1 MAGRPRTHSKV
12 EHETLISTFVARYTP
27 VLERLGERA
36 SHEIL
41 RDAITASD
49 PASGL
54 ARMLAEIG
62 PLDPPAPDPLAGAR
76 ARGAL
81 AKREMLEA
89 AGGVYRVSQV
99 AKLLGISRQAVDG
112 RRARGTLLAV
122 PRANGEWVYPACQF
136 TEDGIVPGLDRFLKA
151 FRVPTP
157 WTQLSVLL
165 ARSPR
170 LGGRTPLEALQAG
183 DTEAACA
190 VAREYGEHAA

>member
-1 MAGRPRTHSKV
+1 MISRPKTRRNI

-27 VLERLGERA
+27 LLERLGERA

-54 ARMLAEIG
+54 ARLLAEIG

-81 AKREMLEA
+81 AKQEMLEA

-99 AKLLGISRQAVDG
+99 AKLLGVSRQAVDG
-112 RRARGTLLAV
+112 RRVRGTLLAV

-136 TEDGIVPGLDRFLKA
+136 TGDGVVPGLDEFLRA
-151 FRVPTP
+151 FPVPTP
-157 WTQLSVLL
+157 WTQLSILL
-165 ARSPR
+165 AHSPR
-170 LGGRTPLEALQAG
+170 LDGRSPIEALRSG
-183 DTEAACA
+183 DTGAACA